1 VATRPTKTKTTT
13 TIIIIQLSIKVL
25 ASQHTGQLQH

>member
-1 VATRPTKTKTTT
+1 VATRPTKTTT
-13 TIIIIQLSIKVL
+13 IIQLSIKVL